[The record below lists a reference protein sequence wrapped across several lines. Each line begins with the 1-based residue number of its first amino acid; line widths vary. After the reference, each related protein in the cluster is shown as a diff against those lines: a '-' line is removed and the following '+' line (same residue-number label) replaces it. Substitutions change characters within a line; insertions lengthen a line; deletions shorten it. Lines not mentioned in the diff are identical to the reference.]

1 MITLFQISILFVYL
15 SQAEENWLY
24 KFRVLLSN
32 SNVEKILEKVMV
44 AQPLPVRADRQDKKV
59 VETNR
64 SDHLLP
70 VVRLIRG
77 QWTQDCLAQVGV
89 ELVQQGGAQE
99 KGAHFGRLLIKHLLT
114 QVVEQ
119 FHAGSARSP

>member
-1 MITLFQISILFVYL
+1 MITLFQVSILLVHL

-77 QWTQDCLAQVGV
+77 QWTQDSLAQVGV
-89 ELVQQGGAQE
+89 ELVQQGGAQKKIAQFRRQLVE
-99 KGAHFGRLLIKHLLT
+99 HFLT

-119 FHAGSARSP
+119 PHAGSARSP